1 MPQLSV
7 EEHRARIAKL
17 VGATPIVDLP
27 LADCLGLVLTEDLIS
42 RVPLPPFDNSAM
54 DGYAV
59 RSADV
64 TEASRARPVEL
75 PVTADIPAGTTEV
88 APLRPGTAQRIMTG
102 APLPRG
108 ADSVVQVELTDAGMP
123 LVRVFS
129 EVRPGTFVRRMGDDV
144 LEGTAV
150 LTAGTEL
157 GPFQL
162 GLAAAVGVRTLRVWR
177 RPQVL
182 VLSTGSELASAGQP
196 LLPGHIYESNGT
208 TLSAAVRSIGGVARQ
223 LDMVPDDVAAFR
235 SALRPHLDWA
245 DLVVT
250 SGGVSAGAY
259 EVVKNALTGQG
270 VEFVRVAM
278 QPGGP
283 QGAGRYQGVPVVSL
297 PGNPVSA
304 AVSFEVFVK
313 PVLRAAFGHG
323 DDGPP
328 LTFGILGEAVISPAG
343 KRQFRRGRF
352 ERGTGEVFP
361 VGGPG
366 SHLLAAL
373 AHANCLFVV
382 PEEVTELAAGARV
395 EVLPL

>member
-1 MPQLSV
+1 MKTV
-7 EEHRARIAKL
+7 DEH
-17 VGATPIVDLP
+17 
-27 LADCLGLVLTEDLIS
+27 LADILGAVRELPPLELALLEAGGAVLAED
-42 RVPLPPFDNSAM
+42 VTAPVDLPPFDNSAM

-235 SALRPHLDWA
+235 SALSHLVLPSIVLGTIPLAVIARMTRSSMLEVLREDYIRAARARGLSLVAVMVVHALRNALIPVVTVIGLQVGLLLSGAILTETIFSWPGVGNWLVHGVQSRDYPVVQGGILLVA
-245 DLVVT
+245 TLVIGVNLVVDLLY
-250 SGGVSAGAY
+250 GV
-259 EVVKNALTGQG
+259 V
-270 VEFVRVAM
+270 
-278 QPGGP
+278 
-283 QGAGRYQGVPVVSL
+283 
-297 PGNPVSA
+297 NP
-304 AVSFEVFVK
+304 
-313 PVLRAAFGHG
+313 R
-323 DDGPP
+323 
-328 LTFGILGEAVISPAG
+328 I
-343 KRQFRRGRF
+343 R
-352 ERGTGEVFP
+352 
-361 VGGPG
+361 
-366 SHLLAAL
+366 
-373 AHANCLFVV
+373 HA
-382 PEEVTELAAGARV
+382 
-395 EVLPL
+395 